1 MTFTTDIDDLI
12 RLDRGDTKR
21 LRNIRDVVKHD
32 NFITSVDKKYVESLI
47 STYLRNQSLDGSE
60 VNIKSRTVVELKDNV
75 KPTGRETTSS
85 SSLFSGSNNKK
96 LGILAGVAAAIALVV
111 VVGFS
116 ASTDQIDITT
126 VSDIIPSSTP
136 QIIINV
142 DGSSYKTADIIS
154 VSGSIKSAVGESV
167 ELSINV
173 TTIFGFIISN
183 CGKVGP
189 LSLPED
195 KLDKSVIT
203 YPCDESCQK
212 KFEEENNA
220 VCILMSDGELN
231 EGSVW
236 EAFQFISKHRLNVSI
251 LIDNN
256 NQICEDYLDAVSPEM
271 DFASIF
277 GRFNVRPMI
286 NRTSRATLNKLTHHS
301 PLFAVGAERTIILFM
316 GILLTLT

>member
-21 LRNIRDVVKHD
+21 LRNIRDVIKHD

-47 STYLRNQSLDGSE
+47 SAYLRNQSLDGSE

-96 LGILAGVAAAIALVV
+96 LGILAGVAAVIALVV

-126 VSDIIPSSTP
+126 VTDIIPSSTP

-154 VSGSIKSAVGESV
+154 ISGSIKSADGKSV
-167 ELSINV
+167 ELSIEN
-173 TTIFGFIISN
+173 TSGDKIWREYIDIKNNGQFSTLIIAAGFGWDDS
-183 CGKVGP
+183 G
-189 LSLPED
+189 
-195 KLDKSVIT
+195 T
-203 YPCDESCQK
+203 YVLKAQHNELENK
-212 KFEEENNA
+212 IKFSFSA
-220 VCILMSDGELN
+220 
-231 EGSVW
+231 
-236 EAFQFISKHRLNVSI
+236 
-251 LIDNN
+251 
-256 NQICEDYLDAVSPEM
+256 
-271 DFASIF
+271 
-277 GRFNVRPMI
+277 
-286 NRTSRATLNKLTHHS
+286 
-301 PLFAVGAERTIILFM
+301 
-316 GILLTLT
+316 

>member
-47 STYLRNQSLDGSE
+47 STYLRNQPLDGSE

-96 LGILAGVAAAIALVV
+96 LGILAGIAAAIAIVV

-154 VSGSIKSAVGESV
+154 VSGSIKSADGKSI
-167 ELSINV
+167 ELSIEN
-173 TTIFGFIISN
+173 TSGDKIWREYIDIKNNGQFSTLIIAAGFGWDDS
-183 CGKVGP
+183 G
-189 LSLPED
+189 
-195 KLDKSVIT
+195 T
-203 YPCDESCQK
+203 YVLKAQHNELENK
-212 KFEEENNA
+212 IKFSFSA
-220 VCILMSDGELN
+220 
-231 EGSVW
+231 
-236 EAFQFISKHRLNVSI
+236 
-251 LIDNN
+251 
-256 NQICEDYLDAVSPEM
+256 
-271 DFASIF
+271 
-277 GRFNVRPMI
+277 
-286 NRTSRATLNKLTHHS
+286 
-301 PLFAVGAERTIILFM
+301 
-316 GILLTLT
+316 

>member
-47 STYLRNQSLDGSE
+47 SAYLRNQSLDGSE

-116 ASTDQIDITT
+116 VSTDQIDITT
-126 VSDIIPSSTP
+126 VTDIIPSSTP

-142 DGSSYKTADIIS
+142 DGSSYETADIIS
-154 VSGSIKSAVGESV
+154 VSGSIKSADGKSV
-167 ELSINV
+167 ELSIENTSGDKIWREYV
-173 TTIFGFIISN
+173 DIKNNGQFSTLIIAAGFGWDDS
-183 CGKVGP
+183 G
-189 LSLPED
+189 
-195 KLDKSVIT
+195 T
-203 YPCDESCQK
+203 YVLKAQHNEIENK
-212 KFEEENNA
+212 IKFSFSA
-220 VCILMSDGELN
+220 
-231 EGSVW
+231 
-236 EAFQFISKHRLNVSI
+236 
-251 LIDNN
+251 
-256 NQICEDYLDAVSPEM
+256 
-271 DFASIF
+271 
-277 GRFNVRPMI
+277 
-286 NRTSRATLNKLTHHS
+286 
-301 PLFAVGAERTIILFM
+301 
-316 GILLTLT
+316 

>member
-21 LRNIRDVVKHD
+21 LRNIRDVIKHD

-47 STYLRNQSLDGSE
+47 SAYLRNQSLDGSE

-126 VSDIIPSSTP
+126 VSDIIPSSTS

-142 DGSSYKTADIIS
+142 DGSSYETADIIS
-154 VSGSIKSAVGESV
+154 VSGSIKSADGKSV
-167 ELSINV
+167 ELSIENTSGDKIWREYV
-173 TTIFGFIISN
+173 NIKNNGQFSTLIIAAGFGWDDS
-183 CGKVGP
+183 G
-189 LSLPED
+189 
-195 KLDKSVIT
+195 T
-203 YPCDESCQK
+203 YILKAQHNELENK
-212 KFEEENNA
+212 IKFSFSA
-220 VCILMSDGELN
+220 
-231 EGSVW
+231 
-236 EAFQFISKHRLNVSI
+236 
-251 LIDNN
+251 
-256 NQICEDYLDAVSPEM
+256 
-271 DFASIF
+271 
-277 GRFNVRPMI
+277 
-286 NRTSRATLNKLTHHS
+286 
-301 PLFAVGAERTIILFM
+301 
-316 GILLTLT
+316 

>member
-21 LRNIRDVVKHD
+21 LRNIRDVIKHD

-47 STYLRNQSLDGSE
+47 SAYLRNQSLDGSE
-60 VNIKSRTVVELKDNV
+60 VNIKSRTIVELKDNV

-126 VSDIIPSSTP
+126 VTDIIPSSTP

-154 VSGSIKSAVGESV
+154 ISGSIKSADGKSV
-167 ELSINV
+167 ELSIEN
-173 TTIFGFIISN
+173 TSGDKIWREYIDIKNNGQFSTLIIAAGFGWDDS
-183 CGKVGP
+183 G
-189 LSLPED
+189 
-195 KLDKSVIT
+195 T
-203 YPCDESCQK
+203 YVLKAQHNELENK
-212 KFEEENNA
+212 IKFSFSA
-220 VCILMSDGELN
+220 
-231 EGSVW
+231 
-236 EAFQFISKHRLNVSI
+236 
-251 LIDNN
+251 
-256 NQICEDYLDAVSPEM
+256 
-271 DFASIF
+271 
-277 GRFNVRPMI
+277 
-286 NRTSRATLNKLTHHS
+286 
-301 PLFAVGAERTIILFM
+301 
-316 GILLTLT
+316 

>member
-21 LRNIRDVVKHD
+21 LRNIRDVIKHD

-47 STYLRNQSLDGSE
+47 SAYLRNQSLDGSE
-60 VNIKSRTVVELKDNV
+60 VNIKSRTIVELKDNV

-96 LGILAGVAAAIALVV
+96 LGILAGVAAAIAIAV

-154 VSGSIKSAVGESV
+154 VSGSIKSADGKSV
-167 ELSINV
+167 ELSIEN
-173 TTIFGFIISN
+173 TSGDKIWREYIDIKNNGQFSTLIIAAGFGWDDS
-183 CGKVGP
+183 G
-189 LSLPED
+189 
-195 KLDKSVIT
+195 T
-203 YPCDESCQK
+203 YVLKAQHNELENK
-212 KFEEENNA
+212 IKFSFSA
-220 VCILMSDGELN
+220 
-231 EGSVW
+231 
-236 EAFQFISKHRLNVSI
+236 
-251 LIDNN
+251 
-256 NQICEDYLDAVSPEM
+256 
-271 DFASIF
+271 
-277 GRFNVRPMI
+277 
-286 NRTSRATLNKLTHHS
+286 
-301 PLFAVGAERTIILFM
+301 
-316 GILLTLT
+316 

>member
-21 LRNIRDVVKHD
+21 LRNIRDVIKHD

-154 VSGSIKSAVGESV
+154 ISGSIKSADGKSV
-167 ELSINV
+167 ELSIEN
-173 TTIFGFIISN
+173 TSGDKIWREYIDIKNNGQFSTLIIAAGFGWDDS
-183 CGKVGP
+183 G
-189 LSLPED
+189 
-195 KLDKSVIT
+195 T
-203 YPCDESCQK
+203 YVLKAQHNELENK
-212 KFEEENNA
+212 IKFSFSA
-220 VCILMSDGELN
+220 
-231 EGSVW
+231 
-236 EAFQFISKHRLNVSI
+236 
-251 LIDNN
+251 
-256 NQICEDYLDAVSPEM
+256 
-271 DFASIF
+271 
-277 GRFNVRPMI
+277 
-286 NRTSRATLNKLTHHS
+286 
-301 PLFAVGAERTIILFM
+301 
-316 GILLTLT
+316 

>member
-154 VSGSIKSAVGESV
+154 ISGSIKSADGKSV
-167 ELSINV
+167 ELSIEN
-173 TTIFGFIISN
+173 TSGDKIWREYIDIKNNGQFSTLIIAAGFGWDDS
-183 CGKVGP
+183 G
-189 LSLPED
+189 
-195 KLDKSVIT
+195 T
-203 YPCDESCQK
+203 YVLKAQHNELENK
-212 KFEEENNA
+212 IKFSFSA
-220 VCILMSDGELN
+220 
-231 EGSVW
+231 
-236 EAFQFISKHRLNVSI
+236 
-251 LIDNN
+251 
-256 NQICEDYLDAVSPEM
+256 
-271 DFASIF
+271 
-277 GRFNVRPMI
+277 
-286 NRTSRATLNKLTHHS
+286 
-301 PLFAVGAERTIILFM
+301 
-316 GILLTLT
+316 

>member
-21 LRNIRDVVKHD
+21 LRNIRDVIKHD

-47 STYLRNQSLDGSE
+47 SAYLRNQSLDGSE

-116 ASTDQIDITT
+116 ASTDQIDMTT
-126 VSDIIPSSTP
+126 VSDIIPSSTS

-154 VSGSIKSAVGESV
+154 VSGSIKSADGKSV
-167 ELSINV
+167 ELSIEN
-173 TTIFGFIISN
+173 TSGDKIWREYIDIKNNGQFSTLIIAAGFGWDGS
-183 CGKVGP
+183 G
-189 LSLPED
+189 
-195 KLDKSVIT
+195 T
-203 YPCDESCQK
+203 YVLKAQHNELENK
-212 KFEEENNA
+212 IKFSFSA
-220 VCILMSDGELN
+220 
-231 EGSVW
+231 
-236 EAFQFISKHRLNVSI
+236 
-251 LIDNN
+251 
-256 NQICEDYLDAVSPEM
+256 
-271 DFASIF
+271 
-277 GRFNVRPMI
+277 
-286 NRTSRATLNKLTHHS
+286 
-301 PLFAVGAERTIILFM
+301 
-316 GILLTLT
+316 

>member
-47 STYLRNQSLDGSE
+47 SAYLRNQSLDGSE

-96 LGILAGVAAAIALVV
+96 LGILAGVAAAIAIVV

-126 VSDIIPSSTP
+126 VTDIIPSSTS

-154 VSGSIKSAVGESV
+154 ISGSIKSADGKSV
-167 ELSINV
+167 ELSIEN
-173 TTIFGFIISN
+173 TSGDKIWREYIDIKNNGQFSTLIIAAGFGWDDS
-183 CGKVGP
+183 G
-189 LSLPED
+189 
-195 KLDKSVIT
+195 T
-203 YPCDESCQK
+203 YVLKAQHNELENK
-212 KFEEENNA
+212 IKFSFSA
-220 VCILMSDGELN
+220 
-231 EGSVW
+231 
-236 EAFQFISKHRLNVSI
+236 
-251 LIDNN
+251 
-256 NQICEDYLDAVSPEM
+256 
-271 DFASIF
+271 
-277 GRFNVRPMI
+277 
-286 NRTSRATLNKLTHHS
+286 
-301 PLFAVGAERTIILFM
+301 
-316 GILLTLT
+316 

>member
-21 LRNIRDVVKHD
+21 LRNIRDVIKHD

-47 STYLRNQSLDGSE
+47 SAYLRNQSLDESE

-85 SSLFSGSNNKK
+85 SSLFSGFYNKK
-96 LGILAGVAAAIALVV
+96 LGILAGVAAAIAIVV

-154 VSGSIKSAVGESV
+154 ISGSIKSADGKSV
-167 ELSINV
+167 ELSIEN
-173 TTIFGFIISN
+173 TSGDKIWREYIDIKNNGQFSTLIIAAGFGWDDS
-183 CGKVGP
+183 G
-189 LSLPED
+189 
-195 KLDKSVIT
+195 T
-203 YPCDESCQK
+203 YVLKAQHNELENK
-212 KFEEENNA
+212 IKFSFSA
-220 VCILMSDGELN
+220 
-231 EGSVW
+231 
-236 EAFQFISKHRLNVSI
+236 
-251 LIDNN
+251 
-256 NQICEDYLDAVSPEM
+256 
-271 DFASIF
+271 
-277 GRFNVRPMI
+277 
-286 NRTSRATLNKLTHHS
+286 
-301 PLFAVGAERTIILFM
+301 
-316 GILLTLT
+316 

>member
-47 STYLRNQSLDGSE
+47 SAYLRNQSLDESE

-75 KPTGRETTSS
+75 KPTGRDTASS
-85 SSLFSGSNNKK
+85 TSLFSGSNNKK

-126 VSDIIPSSTP
+126 VTDIIPSSTP

-154 VSGSIKSAVGESV
+154 ISGSIKSADGKSV
-167 ELSINV
+167 ELSIEN
-173 TTIFGFIISN
+173 TSGDKIWREYIDIKNNGQFSTLIIAAGFGWDDS
-183 CGKVGP
+183 G
-189 LSLPED
+189 
-195 KLDKSVIT
+195 T
-203 YPCDESCQK
+203 YVLKAQHNELENK
-212 KFEEENNA
+212 IKFSFSA
-220 VCILMSDGELN
+220 
-231 EGSVW
+231 
-236 EAFQFISKHRLNVSI
+236 
-251 LIDNN
+251 
-256 NQICEDYLDAVSPEM
+256 
-271 DFASIF
+271 
-277 GRFNVRPMI
+277 
-286 NRTSRATLNKLTHHS
+286 
-301 PLFAVGAERTIILFM
+301 
-316 GILLTLT
+316 

>member
-21 LRNIRDVVKHD
+21 LRNIRDVIKHD

-47 STYLRNQSLDGSE
+47 SAYLRNQSLDGSE
-60 VNIKSRTVVELKDNV
+60 VNIKSRTIVELKDNV

-154 VSGSIKSAVGESV
+154 VSGSIKSADGKSV
-167 ELSINV
+167 ELSIEN
-173 TTIFGFIISN
+173 TSGDKIWREYIDIKNNGQFSTLIIAAGFGWDDS
-183 CGKVGP
+183 G
-189 LSLPED
+189 
-195 KLDKSVIT
+195 T
-203 YPCDESCQK
+203 YVLKAQHNELENK
-212 KFEEENNA
+212 IKFSFSA
-220 VCILMSDGELN
+220 
-231 EGSVW
+231 
-236 EAFQFISKHRLNVSI
+236 
-251 LIDNN
+251 
-256 NQICEDYLDAVSPEM
+256 
-271 DFASIF
+271 
-277 GRFNVRPMI
+277 
-286 NRTSRATLNKLTHHS
+286 
-301 PLFAVGAERTIILFM
+301 
-316 GILLTLT
+316 

>member
-21 LRNIRDVVKHD
+21 LRNIRDVIKHD

-96 LGILAGVAAAIALVV
+96 LGILAGVAAAIAIVV

-126 VSDIIPSSTP
+126 VTDIIPSSTS

-154 VSGSIKSAVGESV
+154 ISGSIKSADGKSV
-167 ELSINV
+167 ELSIEN
-173 TTIFGFIISN
+173 TSGDKIWREYIDIKNNGQFSTLIIAAGFGWDDS
-183 CGKVGP
+183 G
-189 LSLPED
+189 
-195 KLDKSVIT
+195 T
-203 YPCDESCQK
+203 YVLKAQHNELENK
-212 KFEEENNA
+212 IKFSFSA
-220 VCILMSDGELN
+220 
-231 EGSVW
+231 
-236 EAFQFISKHRLNVSI
+236 
-251 LIDNN
+251 
-256 NQICEDYLDAVSPEM
+256 
-271 DFASIF
+271 
-277 GRFNVRPMI
+277 
-286 NRTSRATLNKLTHHS
+286 
-301 PLFAVGAERTIILFM
+301 
-316 GILLTLT
+316 

>member
-21 LRNIRDVVKHD
+21 LRNIRDVIKHD

-154 VSGSIKSAVGESV
+154 VSGSIKSTDGKSV
-167 ELSINV
+167 ELSIEN
-173 TTIFGFIISN
+173 TSGDKIWREYIDIKNNGQFSTLIIAAGFGWDGS
-183 CGKVGP
+183 G
-189 LSLPED
+189 
-195 KLDKSVIT
+195 T
-203 YPCDESCQK
+203 YVLKAQHNELENK
-212 KFEEENNA
+212 IKFSFSA
-220 VCILMSDGELN
+220 
-231 EGSVW
+231 
-236 EAFQFISKHRLNVSI
+236 
-251 LIDNN
+251 
-256 NQICEDYLDAVSPEM
+256 
-271 DFASIF
+271 
-277 GRFNVRPMI
+277 
-286 NRTSRATLNKLTHHS
+286 
-301 PLFAVGAERTIILFM
+301 
-316 GILLTLT
+316 

>member
-21 LRNIRDVVKHD
+21 LRNIRDVIKHD

-47 STYLRNQSLDGSE
+47 SAYLRNQSLDESE
-60 VNIKSRTVVELKDNV
+60 VNIKSRTVVELNDNV
-75 KPTGRETTSS
+75 KSTSRGTTSPS

-154 VSGSIKSAVGESV
+154 VSGSIKSADGKSV
-167 ELSINV
+167 ELSIENTSGDKIWREHV
-173 TTIFGFIISN
+173 DIKNNGQFSTLVIAAGFGWDNS
-183 CGKVGP
+183 G
-189 LSLPED
+189 
-195 KLDKSVIT
+195 T
-203 YPCDESCQK
+203 YVLNAQHNEIENK
-212 KFEEENNA
+212 IKF
-220 VCILMSDGELN
+220 SF
-231 EGSVW
+231 S
-236 EAFQFISKHRLNVSI
+236 
-251 LIDNN
+251 
-256 NQICEDYLDAVSPEM
+256 
-271 DFASIF
+271 
-277 GRFNVRPMI
+277 
-286 NRTSRATLNKLTHHS
+286 T
-301 PLFAVGAERTIILFM
+301 
-316 GILLTLT
+316 